1 MTPQNQGARRD
12 RSLSPFQIKGPEV
25 GAVVVDLAG
34 DNVMIFRMDKCR
46 TDNCFSKLTG
56 L

>member
-1 MTPQNQGARRD
+1 MTPLNQGARRD
-12 RSLSPFQIKGPEV
+12 RFLSPFQIKGPEV

-34 DNVMIFRMDKCR
+34 DNVMMFRMDKCCAYNR
-46 TDNCFSKLTG
+46 FSKLTG